1 MKIVVLA
8 GGRSTERNVSLSS
21 GAKVANALRSMGHNV
36 ALVDLFLGVDLQSD
50 AEIAELFTTEQTE
63 ANYQISDA
71 ILTDDAINA
80 LRTDGTKGLFGRNVL
95 RILQSADIVYLG
107 LHGEDGENGKVQ
119 AVLDL
124 SEIRYTGSDPLSSGM
139 AMNKKVSKE
148 IMLFNQIQTA
158 AFVLVKAND
167 PLPTKLPF
175 DYPVVVK
182 PSNGGSSIGTHIV
195 HTDAELQP
203 ALADA
208 LRFDDELLIEEF
220 IQGREF
226 SLGVVNG
233 QAMPAIEIKVND
245 GWYDFEHK
253 FQDNKTTFVTP
264 PDIPEKVHADMKTIA
279 IKTLDALGMSNY
291 GRIDFLW
298 NQKDGL
304 YVIEANSLPG
314 MTPLS
319 LLPQEAA
326 AVGIGYADLCNS
338 IVMGKWDLYEQKN
351 SRQTLV

>member
-21 GAKVANALRSMGHNV
+21 GSKVANALRQKGHNV
-36 ALVDLFLGVDLQSD
+36 ALVDLFLGVEAHSD
-50 AEIAELFTTEQTE
+50 AEIAALFTEEQVQ
-63 ANYQISDA
+63 ANYKISDA
-71 ILTDDAINA
+71 VLTDDDINA
-80 LRTDGTKGLFGRNVL
+80 LRTDGSTELFGPNVL
-95 RILQSADIVYLG
+95 KVLQSTDIVYLG

-124 SEIRYTGSDPLSSGM
+124 FNIRYTGSDPLSSGM
-139 AMNKKVSKE
+139 VMNKKVSKE
-148 IMLFNQIQTA
+148 LMLFNQIQTA
-158 AFVLVKAND
+158 AFVAVKAGQ
-167 PLPTKLPF
+167 PMPSKLPF

-182 PSNGGSSIGTHIV
+182 PSNGGSSIGTHIS
-195 HTDAELQP
+195 HTEKELHE
-203 ALADA
+203 AITDA
-208 LRFDDELLIEEF
+208 LRFDDEVLVEEF
-220 IQGREF
+220 IKGREF
-226 SLGVVNG
+226 SLGIVNG
-233 QAMPAIEIKVND
+233 QAMPAIEIKPNE

-264 PDIPEKVHADMKTIA
+264 PDIPSQVHENMKAIAMKTF
-279 IKTLDALGMSNY
+279 DALGMINY
-291 GRIDFLW
+291 GRVDFLW

-326 AVGIGYADLCNS
+326 AVGISYEDLCDS
-338 IVMGKWDLYEQKN
+338 IVQGKWALYHK
-351 SRQTLV
+351 

>member
-21 GAKVANALRSMGHNV
+21 GSKVANALRRKGHQV
-36 ALVDLFLGVDLQSD
+36 ALVDLFLGVDVQSNAD
-50 AEIAELFTTEQTE
+50 IAGLFTDQQVE
-63 ANYQISDA
+63 ASYKISDA
-71 ILTDDAINA
+71 VLTDADINA
-80 LRTDGTKGLFGRNVL
+80 LRTDGSTELFGPNVL
-95 RILQSADIVYLG
+95 TILQTADIVYLG

-124 SEIRYTGSDPLSSGM
+124 FNIRYTGSAPLNSGM

-148 IMLFNQIQTA
+148 IMMFNQIQTA
-158 AFVLVKAND
+158 AFVLVKAGQ
-167 PLPTKLPF
+167 PMPTKLPF

-182 PSNGGSSIGTHIV
+182 PSNGGSSIGTHIA
-195 HTDAELQP
+195 HTLNELHTAIEDAF
-203 ALADA
+203 
-208 LRFDDELLIEEF
+208 RFDDGALIEEF

-226 SLGVVNG
+226 SLGIVNG
-233 QAMPAIEIKVND
+233 QAMPAIEICVND

-253 FQDNKTTFVTP
+253 FQDNKTTFMTP
-264 PDIPEKVHADMKTIA
+264 PDIPEQIHENMKAIA
-279 IKTLDALGMSNY
+279 VKTFDALGMINY
-291 GRIDFLW
+291 GRVDFLW
-298 NQKDGL
+298 NRKDGL

-326 AVGIGYADLCNS
+326 AVGISYEDLCEK
-338 IVMGKWDLYEQKN
+338 IVLGKWDWYNKHA
-351 SRQTLV
+351 

>member
-21 GAKVANALRSMGHNV
+21 GSKVANALRRKGHEV
-36 ALVDLFLGVDLQSD
+36 ALVDLFLGVDVSSQ
-50 AEIAELFTTEQTE
+50 AEIAALFTDQQVQ
-63 ANYQISDA
+63 ASYKISDE
-71 ILTDDAINA
+71 ILTDDDINA
-80 LRTDGTKGLFGRNVL
+80 LRTDGTKGLFGKNVL
-95 RILQSADIVYLG
+95 DVLQTADIVYLG

-124 SEIRYTGSDPLSSGM
+124 FDIRYTGSDPLSSGVT
-139 AMNKKVSKE
+139 MNKKVSKE
-148 IMLFNQIQTA
+148 ILLFNQIQTA
-158 AFVLVKAND
+158 AFVLVKKSQPA
-167 PLPTKLPF
+167 PKQLPF

-182 PSNGGSSIGTHIV
+182 PSNGGSSIGTSIAHTASELEAAL
-195 HTDAELQP
+195 TDAF
-203 ALADA
+203 
-208 LRFDDELLIEEF
+208 RFDDEALIEAF

-226 SLGVVNG
+226 SLGIVNG

-264 PDIPEKVHADMKTIA
+264 PDIPEQVHENMKAIA
-279 IKTLDALGMSNY
+279 IKAFDALGLSNY

-298 NQKDGL
+298 NQEKGL
-304 YVIEANSLPG
+304 YVIEGNSLPG

-326 AVGIGYADLCNS
+326 AIGISYEDLCNS
-338 IVMGKWDLYEQKN
+338 IVQGKWDLYQ
-351 SRQTLV
+351 QQ

>member
-21 GAKVANALRSMGHNV
+21 GAKVANALRRKGHNV
-36 ALVDLFLGVDLQSD
+36 ALVDLFLGVDAQTP
-50 AEIAELFTTEQTE
+50 AEIDALFTEAQTE
-63 ANYQISDA
+63 ASYKISDA
-71 ILTDDAINA
+71 ILTDDDINA
-80 LRTDGTKGLFGRNVL
+80 LRTDGTKGLFGKNVL
-95 RILQSADIVYLG
+95 PVLQSADIVYLG

-124 SEIRYTGSDPLSSGM
+124 FEIRYTGSGPLASGM

-148 IMLFNQIQTA
+148 IMLYNNIQTA
-158 AFVLVKAND
+158 DFIVVRATD
-167 PLPTKLPF
+167 PRPTSLPF
-175 DYPVVVK
+175 DFPVVVK

-195 HTDAELQP
+195 RQQADLSGALDDAF
-203 ALADA
+203 
-208 LRFDDELLIEEF
+208 RFDDELLIEAF
-220 IQGREF
+220 VTGREF
-226 SLGVVNG
+226 SLGLVNG

-264 PDIPEKVHADMKTIA
+264 PDIPEAIHEDMKAIA
-279 IKTLDALGMSNY
+279 AETFQALGMANY

-298 NQKDGL
+298 NEADGL

-326 AVGIGYADLCNS
+326 AVGISYEDLCDS
-338 IVMGKWDLYEQKN
+338 IVQGKMKLYEAQK
-351 SRQTLV
+351 